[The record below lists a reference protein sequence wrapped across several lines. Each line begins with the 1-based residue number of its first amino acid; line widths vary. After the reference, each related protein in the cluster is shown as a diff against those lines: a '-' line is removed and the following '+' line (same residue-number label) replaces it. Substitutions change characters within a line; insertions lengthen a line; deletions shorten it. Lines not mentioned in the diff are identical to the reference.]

1 MIKIPKFF
9 QPDDSEIST
18 KQLPLVPL
26 RDMVL
31 FPFITTS
38 VFVGR
43 DKSIKA
49 LSKAMAADKKYF

>member
-1 MIKIPKFF
+1 MIKIPKLFN
-9 QPDDSEIST
+9 QNGSQEE
-18 KQLPLVPL
+18 KVHLPLVPL

-43 DKSIKA
+43 LCPMPWQKIKR
-49 LSKAMAADKKYF
+49 FF